1 MKRYYNRG
9 IIKNT
14 YKEITHSPHATTVLK
29 RVGPAL
35 QRPPEMAMHLM
46 PPSPT
51 LIHEGQFEERS
62 HIGSLA
68 RKRNK
73 QRDVGSIV
81 LDALAIRVKVDR
93 PRIPSHI
100 KRIGGYV
107 LSNPKPL
114 RQRIARDLELVRTIY
129 GLGDRRRCGG
139 RRGRRGRA

>member
-1 MKRYYNRG
+1 MKLYYNRG
-9 IIKNT
+9 IIKN
-14 YKEITHSPHATTVLK
+14 SPHATSVLE
-29 RVGPAL
+29 RVGSAL

-46 PPSPT
+46 PPPPA
-51 LIHEGQFEERS
+51 LIHEGQFEESS

-73 QRDVGSIV
+73 QRNVGCIV

-100 KRIGGYV
+100 ERIGGYV
-107 LSNPKPL
+107 LSDPKPL
-114 RQRIARDLELVRTIY
+114 RQRITRDLELVRTIY
-129 GLGDRRRCGG
+129 GLGERRRCGG